1 MCEPSGADEERDDGG
16 AAQTVSGAAP
26 SQGPIKATGCH
37 AIALGPRAGQLGERL
52 AQGVA
57 IMHLGHDPGGGL
69 GVMREM
75 SLHVEPSHGIELP
88 VDEGGEI
95 GIGNRIDHRCRFH
108 SVLACVVGR

>member
-1 MCEPSGADEERDDGG
+1 
-16 AAQTVSGAAP
+16 
-26 SQGPIKATGCH
+26 
-37 AIALGPRAGQLGERL
+37 
-52 AQGVA
+52 
-57 IMHLGHDPGGGL
+57 
-69 GVMREM
+69 MREM